1 MLLLWIIATLFTV
14 WMHEAAGI
22 TETIELIEMNLETIK
37 SAENYT
43 TEKNLPAYYKPRLYA
58 GILKEIVDIDAQ
70 NKHGRILS
78 DYKIV
83 NAKDNNTY
91 FVCKNEKCFS
101 CLKSLLKKMQVILKD
116 PADKDEINELWN
128 AYKLNRTLLPC
139 FYENMEET
147 RCQTNK
153 QFTKQELSEFVKNIT
168 SKRLLTCEEQNRK
181 YNSTLTSRSKRTA
194 KSTEQDR
201 DIECVENKVIHDSSA
216 RYGSLCNYCVGV
228 RNFGNQ
234 YSPRMMIE
242 KYCKT
247 EGSTFF
253 NGHGRCYT
261 LRTPVHIFRSNQS
274 KIIYEAYENEENSS
288 QIKMKPIRSETAML
302 KSLKWIFVG
311 GKGGVGKTTLSCSL
325 GIQLAKVRRRVLIVS
340 TDPAHNISDAFSQ
353 KFTKTPTQVEGV
365 ENLFAM
371 EIDPVVVNN
380 AYSEDA
386 MEDDN
391 VLAQGRSILVDL
403 ASSFPGIDEAM
414 SFGEVMKLIQDMN
427 FDVVI
432 FDTAPTGHT
441 LRLLSLPDVV
451 EKGIRTFMRLRRT
464 FNPLARQIGSMFGM
478 PEVDSNI
485 SQKIDDIYPSIQQI
499 SAQFKDREKTTFVC
513 VCIAE
518 FLSVYETERLIQEL
532 CKLQIDTHNVI
543 VNQLLYPDKAEEF
556 KCRMCAARHRI
567 QSKYLAEIED
577 LYSDFH
583 IIKLP
588 LQEREVRGVE
598 DLSKF
603 SENLLIPKKLELLT
617 PENL

>member
-1 MLLLWIIATLFTV
+1 MGELAPTIQNII
-14 WMHEAAGI
+14 
-22 TETIELIEMNLETIK
+22 
-37 SAENYT
+37 
-43 TEKNLPAYYKPRLYA
+43 
-58 GILKEIVDIDAQ
+58 DQ
-70 NKHGRILS
+70 
-78 DYKIV
+78 
-83 NAKDNNTY
+83 
-91 FVCKNEKCFS
+91 
-101 CLKSLLKKMQVILKD
+101 Q
-116 PADKDEINELWN
+116 
-128 AYKLNRTLLPC
+128 
-139 FYENMEET
+139 
-147 RCQTNK
+147 
-153 QFTKQELSEFVKNIT
+153 
-168 SKRLLTCEEQNRK
+168 
-181 YNSTLTSRSKRTA
+181 
-194 KSTEQDR
+194 
-201 DIECVENKVIHDSSA
+201 
-216 RYGSLCNYCVGV
+216 
-228 RNFGNQ
+228 
-234 YSPRMMIE
+234 
-242 KYCKT
+242 
-247 EGSTFF
+247 
-253 NGHGRCYT
+253 
-261 LRTPVHIFRSNQS
+261 
-274 KIIYEAYENEENSS
+274 
-288 QIKMKPIRSETAML
+288 
-302 KSLKWIFVG
+302 SLKWIFVG

-386 MEDDN
+386 MEEDN

-414 SFGEVMKLIQDMN
+414 SFGEVMKYFKFLLYGRIHFLTFRLIQDMN

-499 SAQFKDREKTTFVC
+499 SAQFKDREKTTFIC

-603 SENLLIPKKLELLT
+603 SENLLIPKKLERLT